1 MSKARFLIGYLSSYE
16 RGLAQRGC
24 VAAQQ
29 RIAAAHSL
37 RDLANLLS
45 KAIQHSPAAD
55 CPGDLARRDRGAV
68 ITSPMNRFNLGKSSS
83 LLELMDALIA
93 KSQSILRPLS
103 RGSKQA
109 CHSTVIVP
117 LSLGVSIGSANR
129 LVQCLHD

>member
-1 MSKARFLIGYLSSYE
+1 MRVGVFLVDCLSLGHPE
-16 RGLAQRGC
+16 FAQRGC

-29 RIAAAHSL
+29 RIAGSHSL

-45 KAIQHSPAAD
+45 NANQHSPAAD

-68 ITSPMNRFNLGKSSS
+68 ITSPMNRFNLGRSSS
-83 LLELMDALIA
+83 LLELIDALVA

-103 RGSKQA
+103 RGSKQG
-109 CHSTVIVP
+109 CHSTVVVP

-129 LVQCLHD
+129 LVKCLHD